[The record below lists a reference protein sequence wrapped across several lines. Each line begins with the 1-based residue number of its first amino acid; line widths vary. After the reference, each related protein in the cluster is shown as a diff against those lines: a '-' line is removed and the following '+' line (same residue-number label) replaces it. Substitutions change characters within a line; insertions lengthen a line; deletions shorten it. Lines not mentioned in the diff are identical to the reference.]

1 MKRIDAAKNL
11 GIKSLQKVEQ
21 TSPRKARPR
30 RALFPIIMI
39 VFCVAIALALTE
51 AGLRVLGFNPRRAA
65 SPRLGPSIS
74 MPDAKLGWVNRPGTY
89 LSPEAGKAA
98 MTFLVDHSRRS
109 WEAPAKTAQRGEV
122 LVVGCSFTQ
131 GFGIADEDT
140 FSYLLNQRY
149 PHLMFHNFG
158 TGGYGTY
165 QSLLRIEQNL
175 SRANTDEIPL
185 VIYGFIDLHLQR
197 NVAVA
202 NWVRSLAARRT
213 QYVVPPH
220 VRAGKN
226 GLEYYGPDSIS
237 FWPLESRSALVALL
251 ANAYLELR
259 LRNQGSQLPATTKL
273 IEQMNSLVV
282 ARRKRFLIVILNR
295 PPKGLVPF
303 LENKAISYVNCDNP
317 AFDKMSSEYHL
328 GGIGHPNA
336 AQNVLWAACI
346 GRWID
351 AEMPELARP

>member
-1 MKRIDAAKNL
+1 
-11 GIKSLQKVEQ
+11 VEQ
-21 TSPRKARPR
+21 TSELRTWPR
-30 RALFPIIMI
+30 RALFSIIMI
-39 VFCVAIALALTE
+39 VFYTSIVLALTE
-51 AGLRVLGFNPRRAA
+51 AGLRVLGFTPRRAA
-65 SPRLGPSIS
+65 SPRLGPSIF
-74 MPDAKLGWVNRPGTY
+74 MPDAKLGWVNRPGTF
-89 LSPEAGKAA
+89 LSPEAGKAW

-109 WEAPAKTAQRGEV
+109 WIEPAKTAQRGEV

-131 GFGIADEDT
+131 GFGVADEDT
-140 FSYLLNQRY
+140 FSYLLNARY

-165 QSLLRIEQNL
+165 QSLLRMKQNL
-175 SRANTDEIPL
+175 SSPNTDDIPL

-213 QYVVPPH
+213 QYIVPPH
-220 VRAGKN
+220 VRVGKT

-237 FWPLESRSALVALL
+237 FWPFESRSALVALL
-251 ANAYLELR
+251 SNAHLELR
-259 LRNQGSQLPATTKL
+259 LRNRGSQLPATTAL
-273 IEQMNSLVV
+273 IEQMNKLVL
-282 ARRKRFLIVILNR
+282 AQRKRFLIVLLNR

-303 LENKAISYVNCDNP
+303 LENKEISYVNCDNP
-317 AFDKMSSEYHL
+317 AFDKIPSEYHL

-336 AQNVLWAACI
+336 AQNALWATCI

-351 AEMPELARP
+351 AKMPELARP